1 MSHVISNLRNV
12 LPRKT
17 WHCRAVH
24 RVSRVSQTTLI
35 QQQRFKGNLSSPL
48 VATKAIRHANQLVNW
63 GRFIHTTQLCHKEII
78 PFKLSDIGEGIKEV
92 TLKEWFVKE
101 GDKVNQFDQIC
112 EVQSDKASVTITSRY
127 DGIITKLHYQ
137 VDEIALVGTALVDIE
152 VVETEKPSE
161 EQEIQEG
168 DAIQVGRSEESFHL
182 PSQPLPLEKALAA
195 PAVRR
200 IAAEYK
206 IDLKNVQGTGKDGR
220 VLKEDIL
227 NYISTKATVAPS
239 QQVAT
244 PLAPQVS
251 GASTALPSTAPA
263 QAPSP
268 ATIPFT
274 PRSITAPSDRKEA
287 IKGFTRTMIKTMSA
301 ANEIPHFG
309 YCEEIN
315 VTDLMK
321 LRRRLKDVA
330 AQYNIKLTMMPL
342 FLKSASLALSQY
354 PILNSVLDLASDSI
368 IYKGAHN
375 IGVAMDTKLG
385 LIVPNVKNVESK
397 SILEIATDLQNL
409 QKSALGGS
417 VKPDD
422 IRGGTFTISNIGSIG
437 GTYAKPVILPPEV
450 AIVAIGKVQTL
461 PRFDKDG
468 NVIAAQVIN
477 LSFSA
482 DHRLIDGAT
491 ASRFCNLWKSYLE
504 DAASMLLHLK

>member
-1 MSHVISNLRNV
+1 MSHGSSS
-12 LPRKT
+12 T
-17 WHCRAVH
+17 
-24 RVSRVSQTTLI
+24 RVSRTAIV
-35 QQQRFKGNLSSPL
+35 QQHRFKGSLSSPL
-48 VATKAIRHANQLVNW
+48 VATSSFRHGNQLIFNW
-63 GRFIHTTQLCHKEII
+63 ARFVHVTQSCHKEII

-127 DGIITKLHYQ
+127 DGIINKIHYQ
-137 VDEIALVGTALVDIE
+137 VDDIALVGSALVDIE
-152 VVETEKPSE
+152 IVESEKPPE

-227 NYISTKATVAPS
+227 NYISSKENVTTSEQPAAAASTTPGPPAPQPS
-239 QQVAT
+239 SPAT
-244 PLAPQVS
+244 P
-251 GASTALPSTAPA
+251 A
-263 QAPSP
+263 QTPSP
-268 ATIPFT
+268 AAIPFT

-287 IKGFTRTMIKTMSA
+287 IKGYTRTMIKTMTA

-315 VTDLMK
+315 VTELIN

-330 AQYNIKLTMMPL
+330 DQYNIKLTMMPL

-354 PILNSVLDLASDSI
+354 PILNSTLDVASDSI

-409 QKSALGGS
+409 HKSAQGGS
-417 VKPDD
+417 IKPDD

-450 AIVAIGKVQTL
+450 AIVAIGRVQTL
-461 PRFDKDG
+461 PRFDKAG
-468 NVIAAQVIN
+468 NVVPAQMIN
-477 LSFSA
+477 ISFSA

-491 ASRFCNLWKSYLE
+491 AARFCNLWKSYLE
-504 DAASMLLHLK
+504 DPASMLLHLK